1 MTKISVYDIEGELI
15 EKVADVNDT
24 TTAEVIEA
32 LCGYLEEAKQDNGW
46 R

>member
-1 MTKISVYDIEGELI
+1 MTRISAYDIEADLI
-15 EKVADVNDT
+15 EKVADENDT

-32 LCGYLEEAKQDNGW
+32 LCEYLEEAKQDNGW